1 MLEVDGQMIF
11 TETEVIDISFQN
23 LVAGHIAGAM
33 MSDESLLKLHQLY
46 GMDGVEEIRGV
57 ILGWVNI
64 YIDELR
70 TAGTPTYYFYYGLSD
85 HSSGADGTAEELFT
99 GGEEWPSIVKDIE
112 ELLSGENSLGNLVS
126 IYMSWAKGQESN
138 NV

>member
-23 LVAGHIAGAM
+23 LVAGHFAGAM

-46 GMDGVEEIRGV
+46 GMDGVEEIKEV

-70 TAGTPTYYFYYGLSD
+70 TAGTPSYYFYYGLAD
-85 HSSGADGTAEELFT
+85 HASGADETAEELFME
-99 GGEEWPSIVKDIE
+99 GEEWLSVVKGIE

-126 IYMSWAKGQESN
+126 IYMSWAKGQEDI